1 MSVNNSNKE
10 SLSLREA
17 LNEGLIR
24 DTILFLSA
32 FLFVISQEWNN
43 VLLLIFP
50 VICFA
55 FSLFFKIIATNRY
68 RLIQVS
74 DLSYYP
80 LGSEKRNS
88 SRLFFASMFLL
99 ILTLWMGYESY
110 LTPQLIDNF
119 FLSFSILFILIYTF
133 AFLWIFIDIWKYA
146 IIKVKFEN
154 KKITFSM
161 LDKKFYLRI
170 IFSEFL
176 IFLILNL
183 LNLFFTLCANSDF
196 FSIFP
201 GLKSGEFDLTY
212 LYALYFIILIITPI
226 LAIINLTM
234 IYRHLH
240 YHNRKNIKANFETY
254 PEEVQKRILSHLN
267 QKLKKI
273 IFDEDLE

>member
-183 LNLFFTLCANSDF
+183 LNLFFTLFTNSDF
-196 FSIFP
+196 FSRT
-201 GLKSGEFDLTY
+201 GS
-212 LYALYFIILIITPI
+212 ATPS
-226 LAIINLTM
+226 APQ
-234 IYRHLH
+234 
-240 YHNRKNIKANFETY
+240 A
-254 PEEVQKRILSHLN
+254 PSASHSLP
-267 QKLKKI
+267 
-273 IFDEDLE
+273 